1 MFQYAANVRSSPS
14 ENRPADQMSYPRAAF
29 TPSGRSTSDPSSRTC
44 VPEGVT
50 TVSVTV
56 RVAAYIRADGSPGLS
71 GSWTVTTSSAR
82 HGPCPA
88 TSRSAVTVRDAA
100 TPATLPRPEIELF
113 TRARHAGPTVSLQPS
128 SPSAKASSAVAASAA
143 ATMFLFIVYLLFVI
157 RP

>member
-1 MFQYAANVRSSPS
+1 M
-14 ENRPADQMSYPRAAF
+14 
-29 TPSGRSTSDPSSRTC
+29 
-44 VPEGVT
+44 PEGVT

-56 RVAAYIRADGSPGLS
+56 RVAAYFRADGSPGLS

-100 TPATLPRPEIELF
+100 TPSTVPRPEIELF

-128 SPSAKASSAVAASAA
+128 SPSAKASSVVAASAA
-143 ATMFLFIVYLLFVI
+143 AIMFLFIIVYLLFVI